1 MNPQFEGAVKMTKL
15 ERLEKIDPQLI
26 HIPCGD
32 GNILV
37 SNTLQGRIMAE
48 IKGTLIH
55 RFEADLAENPDPDN
69 FNNLGGN
76 SLWPAPEGGDFAFN
90 YPPEGDWYVQE
101 GINKLQNTV
110 IEKGEKFL
118 VIGKSFELLN
128 RKGNTMQVTLRRRIE
143 CADAPDC
150 GVAALRYKTFETLTL
165 AEAVELDRG
174 VISAWSL
181 EQLPGAAGIVG
192 FGKCANGAEKAINTD
207 FYGDPLKRMSFK
219 GEWFRF
225 DLGGPNR
232 LQIGISSTGAPEFI
246 GSFDPSRGV
255 AVLRWTPA
263 RKDGKYINFA
273 DNDQL
278 NGAFSAA
285 DQFSIFN
292 GSEELDFHELE
303 TLAPMTLDAQG
314 RVIGSELESET
325 LILMGENAKIIE
337 ILTQVYQVPEEFFC

>member
-1 MNPQFEGAVKMTKL
+1 MEIFIMTKL
-15 ERLEKIDPQLI
+15 ERLKKIDPQLI
-26 HIPCGD
+26 FIPCGD

-48 IKGTLIH
+48 IGGTLIH

-90 YPPEGDWYVQE
+90 YPPGGDWYVQE
-101 GINKLQNTV
+101 GINKTQTRV
-110 IEKGEKFL
+110 IESGKGFL
-118 VIGKSFELLN
+118 VIGKEFGLLN
-128 RKGNTMQVTLRRRIE
+128 RKGNTLKVTLRRRIE
-143 CADAPDC
+143 TAESENF
-150 GVAALRYKTFETLTL
+150 GVKALRYHTFETLTL
-165 AEAVELDRG
+165 AEPCPLTEG

-181 EQLPGAAGIVG
+181 EQLPGADGIVG
-192 FGKCANGAEKAINTD
+192 FGKCARGAEKGINTD
-207 FYGDPLKRMSFK
+207 FYGDPLVRMSFK

-232 LQIGISSTGAPEFI
+232 LQIGISSTAEPEFI

-263 RKDGKYINFA
+263 RNDGKYINFA
-273 DNDQL
+273 DNDQK

-303 TLAPMTLDAQG
+303 TLAPMTLDGNGA
-314 RVIGSELESET
+314 VTGSELESDT
-325 LILMGENAKIIE
+325 LILMGENEKIIE
-337 ILTQVYQVPEEFFC
+337 ILTGRFGVPAEFFC

>member
-1 MNPQFEGAVKMTKL
+1 MMTKL

-26 HIPCGD
+26 RIPCGN

-48 IKGTLIH
+48 IDGTLIH

-90 YPPEGDWYVQE
+90 YPPKGDWYVQE
-101 GINKLQNTV
+101 GINKLQNRV
-110 IEKGEKFL
+110 IEEGKDFI
-118 VIGKSFELLN
+118 VIGKEFSLLN
-128 RKGNTMQVTLRRRIE
+128 RSGNTMNVTLHRRIE
-143 CADAPDC
+143 AAKSGDF
-150 GVAALRYKTFETLTL
+150 GVRALRYRTFETLAL
-165 AEAVELDRG
+165 AEPCPLDKG

-181 EQLPGAAGIVG
+181 EQLPGAAGITG
-192 FGKCANGAEKAINTD
+192 FGKCANGAEKGINTD
-207 FYGDPLKRMSFK
+207 FYGDPLKRMSFN

-232 LQIGISSTGAPEFI
+232 LQIGISSSAAPEFI

-273 DNDQL
+273 DNDQK
-278 NGAFSAA
+278 NGPFSAA

-303 TLAPMTLDAQG
+303 TLAPMTLDAG
-314 RVIGSELESET
+314 GNVTGSELESET
-325 LILMGENAKIIE
+325 LILMGDNPRIIE
-337 ILTQVYQVPEEFFC
+337 ILTGKFGVPAEFFS

>member
-1 MNPQFEGAVKMTKL
+1 MTKL
-15 ERLEKIDPQLI
+15 ERLKKIDPQLI
-26 HIPCGD
+26 FIPCGD

-48 IKGTLIH
+48 IKGELIH

-90 YPPEGDWYVQE
+90 YPPAGDWYVQD
-101 GINKLQNTV
+101 GINKQQNEI
-110 IEKGEKFL
+110 IEKGENFL
-118 VIGKSFELLN
+118 VIGKEFSLLN
-128 RKGNTMQVTLRRRIE
+128 RKGNTLQVTLRRRIE
-143 CADAPDC
+143 TAEAGDY
-150 GVAALRYKTFETLTL
+150 GVEALRYKTFETLTL
-165 AEAVELDRG
+165 GEPCPLDEG

-181 EQLPGAAGIVG
+181 EQLPGASGIVG
-192 FGKCANGAEKAINTD
+192 FGKCLKGAEKGINTD
-207 FYGDPLKRMSFK
+207 FYGDPLVRMSFE

-232 LQIGISSTGAPEFI
+232 LQIGISSTAEPELI
-246 GSFDPSRGV
+246 GSFDAARGV

-273 DNDQL
+273 DNDQN

-292 GSEELDFHELE
+292 GADELNFHELE
-303 TLAPMTLDAQG
+303 TLAPMTLDEKG
-314 RVIGSELESET
+314 CVTGSELNSET
-325 LILMGENAKIIE
+325 LILRGESSKVAA
-337 ILTQVYQVPEEFFC
+337 ILKETFGVPEAFLK

>member
-1 MNPQFEGAVKMTKL
+1 MTKL

-26 HIPCGD
+26 RIPCGA

-37 SNTLQGRIMAE
+37 SNTLQGRVMAE
-48 IKGTLIH
+48 TKGTLIH

-90 YPPEGDWYVQE
+90 YPPQGDWYVQE
-101 GINKLQNTV
+101 GINKMQNTLL
-110 IEKGEKFL
+110 EKGDSF
-118 VIGKSFELLN
+118 VVVGKSFELLN
-128 RKGNTMQVTLRRRIE
+128 RKGNTMQVTLRRRVE
-143 CADAPDC
+143 AAVVPDFGVDA
-150 GVAALRYKTFETLTL
+150 LKYHTSENLTL
-165 AEAVELDRG
+165 AEPMPLDEG

-192 FGKCANGAEKAINTD
+192 FGKCARGAEKGINTD

-232 LQIGISSTGAPEFI
+232 LQIGISSTAEPEFI

-255 AVLRWTPA
+255 AVLRWTPG

-273 DNDQL
+273 DNDQK
-278 NGAFSAA
+278 NGVFSAA

-303 TLAPMTLDAQG
+303 TLAPMTLDADG
-314 RVIGSELESET
+314 SVTGSELESET
-325 LILMGENAKIIE
+325 LILMGENARIIE
-337 ILTQVYQVPEEFFC
+337 ILTGKFQVPGEFFC

>member
-1 MNPQFEGAVKMTKL
+1 MAAKL
-15 ERLEKIDPQLI
+15 ERLEKIDPRLI

-37 SNTLQGRIMAE
+37 SNTLQGRVMAE

-90 YPPEGDWYVQE
+90 YPPQGDWYVQE
-101 GINKLQNTV
+101 GINKKQNSV
-110 IEKGEKFL
+110 LEQGESF
-118 VIGKSFELLN
+118 VVVGKTFELIN
-128 RKGNTMQVTLRRRIE
+128 RKGNTMQVTLRRRVE
-143 CADAPDC
+143 KAEAPDF
-150 GVAALRYKTFETLTL
+150 GVAALKYHTSESLTL
-165 AEAVELDRG
+165 AEPMALEDG
-174 VISAWSL
+174 VIAAWSL

-192 FGKCANGAEKAINTD
+192 FGKCANGAENGINTD

-232 LQIGISSTGAPEFI
+232 LQIGVSSTAAPEFI
-246 GSFDPSRGV
+246 GSFDPARGV
-255 AVLRWTPA
+255 AVLRWTPV

-273 DNDQL
+273 DNDQE
-278 NGAFSAA
+278 NGVFSAA

-314 RVIGSELESET
+314 KVTGSELESET

-337 ILTQVYQVPEEFFC
+337 ILTERFNVPREFFC

>member
-1 MNPQFEGAVKMTKL
+1 MTKL
-15 ERLEKIDPQLI
+15 ERLEKIDPSLI
-26 HIPCGD
+26 RIPCGD

-90 YPPEGDWYVQE
+90 YPPCGDWYVQE
-101 GINKLQNTV
+101 GINKTQSRV
-110 IEKGEKFL
+110 IEEGKSHL
-118 VIGKSFELLN
+118 VIGKEFELLN
-128 RKGNTMQVTLRRRIE
+128 RKGSTLKVTLRRRIE
-143 CADAPDC
+143 AADA
-150 GVAALRYKTFETLTL
+150 GVFGVSALRYRTFETLTL
-165 AEAVELDRG
+165 AEPCPLDKG

-181 EQLPGAAGIVG
+181 EQLPGADGIVG
-192 FGKCANGAEKAINTD
+192 FGKCVKGAENGINTD
-207 FYGDPLKRMSFK
+207 FYGDPLVRMSFK

-232 LQIGISSTGAPEFI
+232 LQIGISSTAEPEFI

-273 DNDQL
+273 DNDQK

-303 TLAPMTLDAQG
+303 TLAPMTLDGNGA
-314 RVIGSELESET
+314 VTGSELESDT
-325 LILMGENAKIIE
+325 LILMGENEKIIE
-337 ILTQVYQVPEEFFC
+337 ILTGNFGVPAEFFC

>member
-1 MNPQFEGAVKMTKL
+1 MTKL
-15 ERLEKIDPQLI
+15 ERLEKNDPQLI
-26 HIPCGD
+26 HIPCGS

-48 IKGTLIH
+48 IKGELIH

-90 YPPEGDWYVQE
+90 YPPQGDWYVQE
-101 GINKLQNTV
+101 GINKTQTRV
-110 IEKGEKFL
+110 IEEGKGTL
-118 VIGKSFELLN
+118 VIGKEFSLLN
-128 RKGNTMQVTLRRRIE
+128 RKGSTLNVTLRRRIE
-143 CADAPDC
+143 AAESAGY
-150 GVAALRYKTFETLTL
+150 GVDALRYRTLETLTL
-165 AEAVELDRG
+165 DAPCALENG

-192 FGKCANGAEKAINTD
+192 FGKCLKGAEQGINTD
-207 FYGDPLKRMSFK
+207 FYGDPLVRMSFK
-219 GEWFRF
+219 EQWFRF

-232 LQIGISSTGAPEFI
+232 LQIGVSSKAAPEMI

-255 AVLRWTPA
+255 AVLRWTPG
-263 RKDGKYINFA
+263 RSDGKYINFA
-273 DNDQL
+273 DNDQKD
-278 NGAFSAA
+278 GAFSAA

-303 TLAPMTLDAQG
+303 TLAPMTLDENGA
-314 RVIGSELESET
+314 VTGSTLESET
-325 LILMGENAKIIE
+325 LILRGENSKLIQ
-337 ILTQVYQVPEEFFC
+337 ILTETFGVPAEFFS

>member
-1 MNPQFEGAVKMTKL
+1 MTKL

-26 HIPCGD
+26 RIPCGD
-32 GNILV
+32 GNILI

-48 IKGTLIH
+48 IKGELIH

-90 YPPEGDWYVQE
+90 YPPNGDWYVQS
-101 GINKLQNTV
+101 GINKSQTAV
-110 IEKGEKFL
+110 IEKGEDFI
-118 VIGKSFELLN
+118 VIGKEFELLN
-128 RKGNTMQVTLRRRIE
+128 RKGNTLKVTLRRRVM
-143 CADAPDC
+143 CAVSGKY
-150 GVAALRYKTFETLTL
+150 GVEALRYRTFETLTL
-165 AEAVELDRG
+165 AEPCPLDKG

-181 EQLPGAAGIVG
+181 EQLPGAAGITG
-192 FGKCANGAEKAINTD
+192 FGRCAKGAESGINTD
-207 FYGDPLKRMSFK
+207 FYGDPLVRMSFK

-232 LQIGISSTGAPEFI
+232 LQIGISSTAEPEFI

-255 AVLRWTPA
+255 AVLRRTPA
-263 RKDGKYINFA
+263 RNDGKYINFA
-273 DNDQL
+273 DNDQK

-303 TLAPMTLDAQG
+303 TLAPMTLDGNGA
-314 RVIGSELESET
+314 VTGSELESDT
-325 LILMGENAKIIE
+325 LILMGENEKIIE
-337 ILTQVYQVPEEFFC
+337 ILTGRFGVPAEFFC

>member
-1 MNPQFEGAVKMTKL
+1 MTKL
-15 ERLEKIDPQLI
+15 ERLEKIDPRLQR
-26 HIPCGD
+26 IPAGD

-48 IKGTLIH
+48 IQGELIH

-90 YPPEGDWYVQE
+90 YPPNGDWYVQD
-101 GINKLQNTV
+101 GINKCQTAV
-110 IEKGEKFL
+110 IEKGENFM
-118 VIGKSFELLN
+118 VIGKEFELLN
-128 RKGNTMQVTLRRRIE
+128 RKGNTLKVTLRRRVE
-143 CADAPDC
+143 SAEAPDY
-150 GVAALRYKTFETLTL
+150 GVAALRYRTFETLTL
-165 AEAVELDRG
+165 AEPCPLDEG

-181 EQLPGAAGIVG
+181 EQLPGAAGITG
-192 FGKCANGAEKAINTD
+192 FGKCANGAEKGINTD
-207 FYGDPLKRMSFK
+207 FYGDPLVRMSFE

-232 LQIGISSTGAPEFI
+232 LQIGISSTAAPEFI

-255 AVLRWTPA
+255 AVLRWTPV

-273 DNDQL
+273 DNDQK

-292 GSEELDFHELE
+292 GSEELNFHELE
-303 TLAPMTLDAQG
+303 TLAPMTLDSNGA
-314 RVIGSELESET
+314 VTGSELESET
-325 LILMGENAKIIE
+325 LILKGDNQKIIE
-337 ILTQVYQVPEEFFC
+337 ILTGTFKVPGAFFC